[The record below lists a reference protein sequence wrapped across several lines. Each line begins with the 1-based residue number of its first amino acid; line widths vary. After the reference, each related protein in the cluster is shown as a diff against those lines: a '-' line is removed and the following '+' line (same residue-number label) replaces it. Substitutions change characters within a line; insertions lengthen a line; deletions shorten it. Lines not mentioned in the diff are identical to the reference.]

1 MSVAIRKTR
10 LYVKLVLIA
19 LVVIMVV
26 LVLIENY
33 GRKADVWF
41 FGEYQDVNVL
51 KLLLVTAVVSIF
63 SFWILSMVFKLTRE
77 WRELAKQTAHEEQ
90 VRQLDQKAQA
100 LAKQEQRIDAKIDR
114 ALSEPKE
121 K

>member
-19 LVVIMVV
+19 LVVVMVV
-26 LVLIENY
+26 AVLFKNRNY
-33 GRKADVWF
+33 HAAVWF
-41 FGEYQDVNVL
+41 FREYQDVNLL
-51 KLLLVTAVVSIF
+51 KLLLVTAVLSIF
-63 SFWILSMVFKLTRE
+63 SFWILSMVFKLNRE
-77 WRELAKQTAHEEQ
+77 WRELARQTAHEEQ
-90 VRQLDQKAQA
+90 VRQLDEKAKA

-121 K
+121 E